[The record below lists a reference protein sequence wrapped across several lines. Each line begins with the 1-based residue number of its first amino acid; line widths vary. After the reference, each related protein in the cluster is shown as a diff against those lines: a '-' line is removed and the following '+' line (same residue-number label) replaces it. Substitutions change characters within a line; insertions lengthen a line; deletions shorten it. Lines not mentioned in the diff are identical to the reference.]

1 RLLGAR
7 RRRAGVTE
15 DAGPVFERLVARGNG
30 VAQAVLLAHLRE
42 QPGAHAAVQHVDRP
56 NRVVILGVA
65 ERHAR
70 IGDAN
75 LRLGSFLADVTIAAL
90 RLADPKRRLG
100 TGLPVVEQPADLL
113 LERLPGDV
121 AGHRQDGAVRPEEPA
136 VVGAEDLDVES
147 LDALL

>member
-1 RLLGAR
+1 RLQADRNSLYLVLLDPFLESPQLVQRPIERLLGAR

-113 LERLPGDV
+113 LE
-121 AGHRQDGAVRPEEPA
+121 
-136 VVGAEDLDVES
+136 
-147 LDALL
+147 